1 MSLDKDLETLK
12 SKIKTMVETAN
23 PEINVEDLMLRIREE
38 VALCKAQVSIAEV
51 A

>member
-1 MSLDKDLETLK
+1 
-12 SKIKTMVETAN
+12 MVETAN

-51 A
+51 AWYAQVVAALNRTPENR